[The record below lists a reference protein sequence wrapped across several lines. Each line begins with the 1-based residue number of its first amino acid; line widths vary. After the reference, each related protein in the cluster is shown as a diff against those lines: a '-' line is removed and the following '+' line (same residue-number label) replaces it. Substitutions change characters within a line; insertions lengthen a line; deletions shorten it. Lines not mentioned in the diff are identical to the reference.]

1 MTSTSATPIFVATSL
16 INLRNISIIAKQN
29 TKEENLLKNIIISN
43 NITNKTIKSIYIKTS
58 LFLKYF
64 IMKYKYLKDL
74 QNYFTK

>member
-1 MTSTSATPIFVATSL
+1 MNETSATLIFVATSL
-16 INLRNISIIAKQN
+16 INLRNISIIAKPN

>member
-1 MTSTSATPIFVATSL
+1 MTSTSTTPIFVATSL
-16 INLRNISIIAKQN
+16 INLRNISIIAKPN

>member
-16 INLRNISIIAKQN
+16 INLRNISIIAKPN

-43 NITNKTIKSIYIKTS
+43 NITNKTIKSIYIKAS